1 AFAELSTWI
10 RFFFCKKEYLIESL
24 PYLELSLMCSDNDI
38 KAYEVRLQQCHYDIA
53 KIYLD
58 IFASSPVQGWKKT
71 WDLFVMVRYRIKF
84 NYYDESSRQIKS
96 RLNFLLLVAG
106 AMLNLLIK
114 ENSLEK
120 FDELWNY
127 LMEIMEGYMQ
137 NKFSHDEEFTKNYVV
152 ALFFWRC
159 RLLEKQYKSDENLN
173 ECINNGISKY
183 LQNIET
189 YSEIYNYVVEK
200 IENALADRC

>member
-1 AFAELSTWI
+1 M
-10 RFFFCKKEYLIESL
+10 IESL